1 MSNSPLANVI
11 EVSTSL
17 PVPRPDD
24 SLPASSDR
32 IGLRISSEF
41 TTHIAPV
48 TLVDG
53 NHKLALVKDKD
64 GQPLLFSIGNNNV
77 RVFTPFGASEC

>member
-1 MSNSPLANVI
+1 MANSPLANVI
-11 EVSTSL
+11 EIPTPL
-17 PVPRPDD
+17 LVPATNG
-24 SLPASSDR
+24 SVHSSDCV
-32 IGLRISSEF
+32 GLRVSSEF

-53 NHKLALVKDKD
+53 NHRLALVKDKD

-77 RVFTPFGASEC
+77 RAITILPHP